1 MTYEGMFDEINCM
14 QNLKEL
20 KKELKKL
27 KEDKTR
33 GQNDLEKTIDV
44 LKTDNSIAE
53 WHIIK
58 LKNEI
63 KELKGKLNDEGK
75 IKIT

>member
-14 QNLKEL
+14 QDLKEL

-44 LKTDNSIAE
+44 LKTDRGYTAKIDVDRSKFDVRYGSDSFFD
-53 WHIIK
+53 K
-58 LKNEI
+58 L
-63 KELKGKLNDEGK
+63 D
-75 IKIT
+75 

>member
-1 MTYEGMFDEINCM
+1 MFDEINCM

>member
-1 MTYEGMFDEINCM
+1 M
-14 QNLKEL
+14 QEPQRI

-63 KELKGKLNDEGK
+63 KR
-75 IKIT
+75 IKRET